1 MGVNS
6 LPKTVTRQRHGCE
19 LNPGLTAPESSTLI
33 TRLLNIPTKACSQWR
48 RQKEEVGWAL
58 ASVRQP
64 NAEGVRSEAPRV
76 EAP

>member
-1 MGVNS
+1 MKKWRIRETNHVS
-6 LPKTVTRQRHGCE
+6 HERK
-19 LNPGLTAPESSTLI
+19 
-33 TRLLNIPTKACSQWR
+33 QWR

-64 NAEGVRSEAPRV
+64 NAEGVRSEAPRGRGAAGAETSAEGARV